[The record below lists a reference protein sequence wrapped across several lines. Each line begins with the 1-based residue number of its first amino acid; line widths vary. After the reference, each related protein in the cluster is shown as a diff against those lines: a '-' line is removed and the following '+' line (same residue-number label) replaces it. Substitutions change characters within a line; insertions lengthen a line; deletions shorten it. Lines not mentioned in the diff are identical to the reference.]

1 MEEIESKF
9 LIKKQSACE
18 RKSVLISAGN
28 LVRGGVRTHLYFLC
42 KMLRKIDVEVFICA
56 TSSQWTIE
64 ELEEV
69 RSFGV
74 KFVVSPKALVSS
86 KYLSLFSSLAL
97 STLHLGREYNSL
109 YCISTGR
116 SHLYLRKLV
125 SENTV
130 GIYHEIISTPHQN
143 SLGWKC
149 AASIGTIV
157 ANSRKI
163 GEEMTSLFPERA
175 TRVIPFLTSDNS
187 ILTPQLRPKVD
198 SRELRVV
205 YLGRIVS
212 HKRPDQLV
220 KEWKVISSLAP
231 LYPARLDVYGFDFQE
246 VLLDELR
253 NFVVD
258 NGLAH
263 QICLHGNYEPDCLSQ
278 ILAQADLVVL
288 PSLLEG
294 LPLVLV
300 EAMQRGVPIVATA
313 AGGTE
318 EFAENNPDVIIT
330 DLEWSSFVRGLL
342 TMSGKLRSG
351 LIDSVRLNKWVE
363 KHYGYEAVATQW
375 QNALLYPKTFFR

>member
-1 MEEIESKF
+1 MNEI
-9 LIKKQSACE
+9 CE
-18 RKSVLISAGN
+18 KKSVLISTGILA
-28 LVRGGVRTHLYFLC
+28 RGGIRTHLYFLC
-42 KMLRKIDVEVFICA
+42 KMLREIDVEVFIFA
-56 TSSQWTIE
+56 SGSRWTLE

-69 RSFGV
+69 RSLGV
-74 KFVVSPKALVSS
+74 KFVTPPKALVSS
-86 KYLSLFSSLAL
+86 KYISLLSSLAL
-97 STLHLGREYNSL
+97 STLHLGRKYNSL

-116 SHLYLRKLV
+116 SHLYLRRLV
-125 SENTV
+125 SKNTV
-130 GIYHEIISTPHQN
+130 GIYHEIVSTPQLN
-143 SLGWKC
+143 SLGWRC
-149 AASIGTIV
+149 AFSIGTIV

-163 GEEMTSLFPERA
+163 GQEMTDLFPESA

-187 ILTPQLRPKVD
+187 ILPPQIPSEIGL
-198 SRELRVV
+198 RELKVV
-205 YLGRIVS
+205 YLGRIVA

-220 KEWKVISSLAP
+220 REWKAISSLSP
-231 LYPARLDVYGFDFQE
+231 LYPARLDVYGFDDQN

-253 NFVVD
+253 NFVVS

-288 PSLLEG
+288 PSLYEG

-300 EAMQRGVPIVATA
+300 EAMQRGVPIVATS

-330 DLEWSSFVRGLL
+330 DLEWSSFVSGLL

-351 LIDSVRLNKWVE
+351 LIDSIRLHKWVE
-363 KHYGYEAVATQW
+363 ERYGYDAVATQW
-375 QNALLYPKTFFR
+375 QNALLYPNTFFR